1 MFTVAEKIVPYNGAT
16 FHIQTRWHSLLN
28 KLKTKTKLMKK
39 KDIPLIIIF
48 VSFILILANIIM
60 SEKIDTGFWLRIIS
74 SVFLILAMFLTIR
87 ERKKQSKKN
96 SE

>member
-1 MFTVAEKIVPYNGAT
+1 MRLLTS
-16 FHIQTRWHSLLN
+16 WHSLLN
-28 KLKTKTKLMKK
+28 ALKTEKQMKK

-48 VSFILILANIIM
+48 VSFILIVANIIM

-87 ERKKQSKKN
+87 ERKKQSKN
-96 SE
+96 NTE